1 MATETTKQLNYLKTE
16 KGFSVR
22 MLAEA
27 LEVQSFEQVRRWLRG
42 ESQPIDERKEKI
54 HQLWL
59 SNQKGAE

>member
-1 MATETTKQLNYLKTE
+1 MATETTKQLNDLKTE

-42 ESQPIDERKEKI
+42 ESQPTDERKEKI
-54 HQLWL
+54 NQLWL

>member
-1 MATETTKQLNYLKTE
+1 MVTKTTEQLIDLKTE
-16 KGFSVR
+16 GGFSVR

-42 ESQPIDERKEKI
+42 ESQPTDERKEKI

-59 SNQKGAE
+59 SNQKRAE